1 MSRDRSRHLQGN
13 VLRRRA
19 APEPAPTTLDVAQ
32 EIVRLH
38 GRIEFMEKVL
48 LALLVKFHQGQEIVI
63 DGGSLDECK
72 GLATNIIIGPRSLTM
87 SVTTIEES
95 RKLAERT
102 GAEEI

>member
-1 MSRDRSRHLQGN
+1 MSRDRSRHLQGAF
-13 VLRRRA
+13 LRRKA
-19 APEPAPTTLDVAQ
+19 APEASTTLDVAR

-63 DGGSLDECK
+63 DGESLDDCK
-72 GLATNIIIGPRSLTM
+72 GLATSIIIGPGSLTM
-87 SVTTIEES
+87 SVSTIEES
-95 RKLAERT
+95 KKLAKRI